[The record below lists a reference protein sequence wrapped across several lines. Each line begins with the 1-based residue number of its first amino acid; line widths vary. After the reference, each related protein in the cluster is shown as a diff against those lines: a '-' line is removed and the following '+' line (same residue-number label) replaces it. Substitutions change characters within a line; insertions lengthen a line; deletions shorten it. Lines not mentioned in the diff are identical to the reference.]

1 MPCSVPQDLLDR
13 LVRDSVEVRT
23 GRAGTLRLVSEEAL
37 KAAAAEG
44 GSGGPAARR
53 DLELALLARGVVPR
67 RYLRNVDSLGLD
79 GQARLLRARVGVA
92 GLGGLGGLVSEL
104 LARAGVGELVL
115 VDPDVTSDDNLNR
128 QLLADEENLGRAKV
142 DAAAARLGAVNSA
155 TTVITFR
162 LRGDAETFSRIFCG
176 AAVLV
181 DCLDSIPARFA
192 LEDAARSLGVPLVHG
207 AVGGFSGHV
216 TCVFPDDPGL
226 EALYGPRA
234 EAAAQGVESVVGT
247 PSPTPAV
254 VAALEVT
261 EVLKIIAGVGEPLR
275 RKLLTFDTASP
286 YFAVVEL

>member
-1 MPCSVPQDLLDR
+1 
-13 LVRDSVEVRT
+13 
-23 GRAGTLRLVSEEAL
+23 
-37 KAAAAEG
+37 
-44 GSGGPAARR
+44 
-53 DLELALLARGVVPR
+53 
-67 RYLRNVDSLGLD
+67 
-79 GQARLLRARVGVA
+79 
-92 GLGGLGGLVSEL
+92 
-104 LARAGVGELVL
+104 VGELVL

-128 QLLADEENLGRAKV
+128 QLLADEENLGRPKV
-142 DAAAARLGAVNSA
+142 DAAAVRLGAVNSA
-155 TTVITFR
+155 TRVTAFR
-162 LRGDAETFSRIFCG
+162 LRGDADSFSRVFQG
-176 AAVLV
+176 AAVVV

-207 AVGGFSGHV
+207 AVGGFAGHV
-216 TCVFPDDPGL
+216 TCVFPGDPGL

>member
-1 MPCSVPQDLLDR
+1 MPCSVPKHLLDR
-13 LVRDSVEVRT
+13 LVRESVEVRT
-23 GRAGTLRLVSEEAL
+23 GRTGTLRLVSEEAL

-44 GSGGPAARR
+44 EGGGPAARR
-53 DLELALLARGVVPR
+53 DLELALLARGVLPR

-128 QLLADEENLGRAKV
+128 QLLADEENLGRPKV
-142 DAAAARLGAVNSA
+142 DAAAVRLGAVNSA
-155 TTVITFR
+155 TRVTAFR
-162 LRGDAETFSRIFCG
+162 LRGDADSFSRVFQG
-176 AAVLV
+176 AAVVV

-207 AVGGFSGHV
+207 AVGGFAGHV
-216 TCVFPDDPGL
+216 TCVFPGDPGL